1 MKIKYFLFSF
11 LIALNSCVP
20 NSAIPTMPGNGNN
33 GTAPL
38 DPLQPISGD
47 PNIPT
52 NPPAPEPQQPT
63 QPNQPT
69 NPDHPPP
76 PDPQQPNNEDDFW
89 KLMRR
94 FGFFETRT
102 KEDLQAD
109 IIRLSKIKIT
119 DWSPGQEKDKNKNIR
134 NSFTDNK
141 KYFNPPITNVDDYV
155 KKSLALAN
163 QPNQN
168 IDFYL
173 DVRYGPKS
181 GRGRIVMQKVDPR
194 TLEVLFF
201 NNSGLITSYS
211 QTKKPDIPLLRLA
224 NLMFIPPSVYN
235 GK

>member
-1 MKIKYFLFSF
+1 MKVKFLLFSF

-20 NSAIPTMPGNGNN
+20 NSAIPSMPTNGNN
-33 GTAPL
+33 GNSPL

-47 PNIPT
+47 PNPQDPT
-52 NPPAPEPQQPT
+52 KPPPSTDPNNPT
-63 QPNQPT
+63 QPT

-76 PDPQQPNNEDDFW
+76 PDPQQPNTEDDFW
-89 KLMRR
+89 KLMKK

-109 IIRLSKIKIT
+109 IIKLSKIKIT
-119 DWSPGQEKDKNKNIR
+119 DWSPGREKDKNKNIK
-134 NSFTDNK
+134 NNFIDNK
-141 KYFNPPITNVDDYV
+141 KYFNPPIATVDEYL
-155 KKSLALAN
+155 KKSLALAS

-181 GRGRIVMQKVDPR
+181 GKGLIVMQKVDPR
-194 TLEVLFF
+194 TLEILFY
-201 NNSGLITSYS
+201 NNNGLINNYS
-211 QTKKPDIPLLRLA
+211 QTKRPDAPLLRLA